1 MSTYEHERSI
11 STEAAF
17 TLTNEAGEHVEVRR
31 DLVIWENAGGEWFV
45 AVTEP
50 DPMQPEGDALAGDTI
65 SVPDEA
71 AGVFDDLF
79 TRIADPSRLGS
90 RAR

>member
-1 MSTYEHERSI
+1 MSTHDHERSI

-17 TLTNEAGEHVEVRR
+17 TVRNEAGERVEVHR
-31 DLVIWENAGGEWFV
+31 DLLIWETAGGEWFV

-50 DPMQPEGDALAGDTI
+50 NQDDPEGDALAGDMI

-79 TRIADPSRLGS
+79 TRIADPVRLGT
-90 RAR
+90 RTR

>member
-1 MSTYEHERSI
+1 MNTRSI
-11 STEAAF
+11 NTTAHFAVTDATGQESSVYRELA
-17 TLTNEAGEHVEVRR
+17 LVEK
-31 DLVIWENAGGEWFV
+31 DEGGWLV

-50 DPMQPEGDALAGDTI
+50 NQDDPEGDVLAGDMI

-79 TRIADPSRLGS
+79 TRIADPSRLG
-90 RAR
+90 ARTR